1 MNSIEDHLP
10 AVHNQQ
16 TSVLLVEDSMPDARY
31 VREMLPA
38 AVYQMSHAKSLS
50 EARNRASA
58 HCFDVILLDLSL
70 PDGQGL
76 ETVHSMIECA
86 QHVPI
91 VVLTGLSDDDTAVNA
106 IKVGAQDYLHKNS
119 LTENMLTRTI
129 RYSIERSQ
137 AQAQIRQNLERIG
150 ASEAYLNLALKASHT
165 GVWSWEIATD
175 LVTLDELSLKMFGLV
190 ETIVGLKDLLDCVD
204 AEERGHIK
212 HAIEDAIN
220 KKEDYDVSFRVSLPD
235 GKERILASCG
245 RGIYDENGSAI
256 RMAGIFRD
264 ITRQILQQQDAQRLQ
279 VLEHH
284 EDFIATLTHD
294 LKNPLIGADRLL
306 DLFLDGALGNLE
318 ENQIQGLKLL
328 QESNRDMLELIK
340 NLLEVYRY
348 DAGATPLNFSQVDG
362 KELINSCIESIGFL
376 ATLSK
381 VTLSSVFDE
390 GSHKIEADRIALQ
403 RVILNLLSNAIKFSI
418 EGAKVIVSAGLRGDC
433 YCFEVK
439 DFGAGI
445 QQDDML
451 KIFQRYAQGKHGQ
464 TILSGSGLGL
474 YLCRRLVEAHGGEIT
489 CDSVE
494 GQGTTFI
501 VRLPCQQLEIPKTKI

>member
-1 MNSIEDHLP
+1 MNTIDNKALVVNTELI
-10 AVHNQQ
+10 
-16 TSVLLVEDSMPDARY
+16 TVLLVEDSMPDARY
-31 VREMLPA
+31 VQEILPA
-38 AVYQMSHAKSLS
+38 NLYVMLHAKSLG
-50 EARNRASA
+50 EAFNKVAGQ
-58 HCFDVILLDLSL
+58 CFDVILLDLSL

-91 VVLTGLSDDDTAVNA
+91 VVLTGLSDEDTAVNA
-106 IKVGAQDYLHKNS
+106 IKVGAQDYLQKSS

-175 LVTLDELSLKMFGLV
+175 IVTLDELSRQMFGLA
-190 ETIVGLKDLLDCVD
+190 ETIVGLKDFLNCVN
-204 AEERGHIK
+204 AEERVDIQ
-212 HAIEDAIN
+212 HAIEDAID
-220 KKEDYDVSFRVSLPD
+220 KKEDYEVSFRVSLPD
-235 GKERILASCG
+235 GKEHILASCG
-245 RGIYDENGSAI
+245 RGIYDENGAAI

-264 ITRQILQQQDAQRLQ
+264 ITKQIVQQRDAQRLQ

-306 DLFLDGALGNLE
+306 DLFLEGALGNLE

-328 QESNRDMLELIK
+328 RESNRDMLELIK

-348 DAGATPLNFSQVDG
+348 DAGATPLNFSTVDVR
-362 KELINSCIESIGFL
+362 ELIIGCTESISFL
-376 ATLSK
+376 ASMSK
-381 VTLSSVFDE
+381 VTLRSSFE
-390 GSHKIEADRIALQ
+390 GVDHHIVGDRIALQ
-403 RVILNLLSNAIKFSI
+403 RVILNLLSNAIKFSV
-418 EGAKVIVSAGLRGDC
+418 EGASVIISAGLRGHS
-433 YCFEVK
+433 YFFQVE

-445 QQDDML
+445 EQDDLL
-451 KIFQRYAQGKHGQ
+451 KIFQRYAQGAHGR

-474 YLCRRLVEAHGGEIT
+474 YLCRRLVEAHGGEIACT
-489 CDSVE
+489 SVE
-494 GQGTTFI
+494 GKGTTFI
-501 VRLPCQQLEIPKTKI
+501 VSLPRQQLKIHKS

>member
-1 MNSIEDHLP
+1 MNTIGNKSLVVNTELI
-10 AVHNQQ
+10 
-16 TSVLLVEDSMPDARY
+16 SVLLVEDSMPDARY
-31 VREMLPA
+31 VQEILPA
-38 AVYQMSHAKSLS
+38 NLYVTLHAKSLG
-50 EARNRASA
+50 EACKKVSGQR
-58 HCFDVILLDLSL
+58 FDVILLDLSL

-76 ETVHSMIECA
+76 KTVHSMLECA
-86 QHVPI
+86 PHVPI

-137 AQAQIRQNLERIG
+137 SQAQIRQNLERIG

-175 LVTLDELSLKMFGLV
+175 TVTLDELSHQMFGL
-190 ETIVGLKDLLDCVD
+190 EGTIVRLKDFLNCVHAD
-204 AEERGHIK
+204 ERSHIK

-220 KKEDYDVSFRVSLPD
+220 NREDYDVSFRVSLPN
-235 GKERILASCG
+235 GKEHILASCG
-245 RGIYDENGSAI
+245 RGIYDESGSAI

-264 ITRQILQQQDAQRLQ
+264 ITKQILQQQDAQRLQ

-306 DLFLDGALGNLE
+306 DLFLEGALGNLE

-348 DAGATPLNFSQVDG
+348 DAGATPLNLGPVDLR
-362 KELINSCIESIGFL
+362 ELINACIGSISFL
-376 ATLSK
+376 ASLSK
-381 VTLSSVFDE
+381 VTLSGRFEDGNHNIV
-390 GSHKIEADRIALQ
+390 GDRIALQ
-403 RVILNLLSNAIKFSI
+403 RVILNLLSNAIKFSV
-418 EGAKVIVSAGLRGDC
+418 EGADVIISAGLRGHS

-445 QQDDML
+445 QQDDLL
-451 KIFQRYAQGKHGQ
+451 KIFQRYAQGTHGR

-474 YLCRRLVEAHGGEIT
+474 YLCRRLVEAHGGEISCT
-489 CDSVE
+489 SVE

-501 VRLPCQQLEIPKTKI
+501 VSLPCQPLEIHKT

>member
-1 MNSIEDHLP
+1 MNTIDNKSL
-10 AVHNQQ
+10 AVNTQLI
-16 TSVLLVEDSMPDARY
+16 SVLLVEDSMPDARY
-31 VREMLPA
+31 VQEILPA
-38 AVYQMSHAKSLS
+38 NLYVTLHAKSLG
-50 EARNRASA
+50 EACKKVNTQ
-58 HCFDVILLDLSL
+58 CIDVILLDLSL

-76 ETVHSMIECA
+76 ETVHSMLECA
-86 QHVPI
+86 PHVPI

-106 IKVGAQDYLHKNS
+106 IKVGAQDYIQKNS

-175 LVTLDELSLKMFGLV
+175 IVTLDELSHQMFGLV
-190 ETIVGLKDLLDCVD
+190 GSIVRLRDFLSCVHT
-204 AEERGHIK
+204 EERSHIQ

-220 KKEDYDVSFRVSLPD
+220 NKEDYDVSFRVSLPN
-235 GKERILASCG
+235 GNEHILASCG

-264 ITRQILQQQDAQRLQ
+264 ITKQILQQRDAQRLQ

-306 DLFLDGALGNLE
+306 DLFLDGALGSLE

-328 QESNRDMLELIK
+328 QESNRDMLDLIK

-348 DAGATPLNFSQVDG
+348 DAGVTPLNLSKVDG
-362 KELINSCIESIGFL
+362 RKLVTSCIESISFL

-381 VTLSSVFDE
+381 VTLSTVFDE
-390 GSHKIEADRIALQ
+390 GMHIIVADRIALQ
-403 RVILNLLSNAIKFSI
+403 RVILNLLSNAIKFSV
-418 EGAKVIVSAGLRGDC
+418 EGARVVVSAGIRGDL
-433 YCFEVK
+433 YYLEVK
-439 DFGAGI
+439 DVGAGI
-445 QQDDML
+445 QQDDLL
-451 KIFQRYAQGKHGQ
+451 KIFQRYAQCKHGR

-489 CDSVE
+489 CV
-494 GQGTTFI
+494 
-501 VRLPCQQLEIPKTKI
+501 CIPVKMATGSGRKVANKIGSILG